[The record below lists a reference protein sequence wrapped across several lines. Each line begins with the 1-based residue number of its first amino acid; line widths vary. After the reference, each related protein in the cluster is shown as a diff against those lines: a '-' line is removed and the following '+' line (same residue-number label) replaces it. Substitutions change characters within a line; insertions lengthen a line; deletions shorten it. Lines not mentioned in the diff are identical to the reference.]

1 MIKYNS
7 NFELCKKLEV
17 SNFKNMTVIS
27 ETPISWGYPPVYPL
41 SGVLPLPGSYM
52 IKSIKN
58 DELCKKLEVSISK
71 NATII
76 LQKPIFRGVTPQF
89 TPLGGSDHGATSE
102 YG

>member
-17 SNFKNMTVIS
+17 SIFKNTTVIS
-27 ETPISWGYPPVYPL
+27 ETPISWGYSLVYL
-41 SGVLPLPGSYM
+41 LRGVLPLPGSYM

-58 DELCKKLEVSISK
+58 DELCKKLEISISK
-71 NATII
+71 NATVI
-76 LQKPIFRGVTPQF
+76 LQKPIFRGVTPKF
-89 TPLGGSDHGATSE
+89 TPLGDSDHGATSE

>member
-1 MIKYNS
+1 MT
-7 NFELCKKLEV
+7 NFAKKLEV

-89 TPLGGSDHGATSE
+89 TPLGGCDRNQLSI
-102 YG
+102 

>member
-1 MIKYNS
+1 MMKYYTN
-7 NFELCKKLEV
+7 E
-17 SNFKNMTVIS
+17 
-27 ETPISWGYPPVYPL
+27 
-41 SGVLPLPGSYM
+41 
-52 IKSIKN
+52 
-58 DELCKKLEVSISK
+58 ELCKKLEVSISK